1 MPLSRDEILS
11 ASDLNVEEVDVPEWG
26 GSVLV
31 RTMTGAERD
40 RMESEFLAERTTN
53 VRARLAA
60 VVLCDEA
67 GRRLFSD
74 QDIALLGAKSG
85 AALDRVF
92 AVAMHLNGMTKRDV
106 DELEKNS
113 EAILSDGSVSDS
125 LPRCL

>member
-1 MPLSRDEILS
+1 MLSRDEILS
-11 ASDLNVEEVDVPEWG
+11 ASDLSLEEVEVPEWG

-40 RMESEFLAERTTN
+40 RMETEFLAEKTVN

-60 VVLCDEA
+60 VVLCDDA

-74 QDIALLGAKSG
+74 ADIVLLGAKSG

-92 AVAMHLNGMTKRDV
+92 AVATRLNGMTKRDV

-113 EAILSDGSVSDS
+113 EASHSDGSPSS
-125 LPRCL
+125 SPPLCL